1 MLRRSTLWLLTLCVY
16 CTGTVNASSL
26 ESLIYYTEEYPPFN
40 YRENGK
46 IKGIAVDLLREAAAL
61 SGNTI
66 PDNNIILLPW
76 SRSYRSALLKE
87 NSGLFSTTRTPHR
100 EDLFQWVGP
109 IDVTQV
115 AVMARKS
122 SGIVINEPLDIGK
135 YRIGVMRDDIGE
147 QMLFSL
153 GVPRESIQEASD
165 ISILIEQLY
174 KNRVDLIVYD
184 ERAADWLVDRAG
196 YSKDSFE
203 SVYEMQQREIYY
215 AFNKSVDEKLIKQL
229 QKGLDI
235 LKTTTDTNGIN
246 RYQAII
252 QHYQ

>member
-1 MLRRSTLWLLTLCVY
+1 MLRHSTIWLLGFCVL
-16 CTGTVNASSL
+16 CTGPVSASAL
-26 ESLIYYTEEYPPFN
+26 ESLVYYTEEYPPFN
-40 YRENGK
+40 YREDGE

-61 SGNTI
+61 SGDTI

-100 EDLFQWVGP
+100 EELFQWVGP

-115 AVMARKS
+115 TVMARKG
-122 SGIVINEPLDIGK
+122 SGIVIKEPLDIGK
-135 YRIGVMRDDIGE
+135 YRIGVMRDDVGE
-147 QMLFSL
+147 QMLFTL
-153 GVPRESIQEASD
+153 GIPKESIQEASNV
-165 ISILIEQLY
+165 SRLIEQLY

-184 ERAADWLVDRAG
+184 QRSANWLVDKAG

-203 SVYEMQQREIYY
+203 SVYVMQQREIYY
-215 AFNKSVDEKLIKQL
+215 AFNKSVDEKIIKQL
-229 QKGLDI
+229 QKSLDA

-252 QHYQ
+252 KDYQ